1 VLPVA
6 GWQSGKKA
14 CRLSCDAETSS
25 QSSGYVVSYDVHDHV
40 AQHLCLAPDA
50 AAHDELLFIMA
61 CCVGTLDEPNDLKYV
76 SSIRLAP
83 QMSNYFSCGNKHG
96 AHEWRPTC
104 NPVDLHCQVFEHQH
118 VSSASSSASLAP
130 QTLSTSLLGSREGA
144 DEPHTCGSL
153 QSFKIGDGRS
163 YQTQHDSVE
172 RVPSEQSANGFSM
185 LFNDRISVQGSSK
198 ALASE
203 VWLFFNAVSSQHG
216 VRRFAGVYETVC
228 LGLIGLNTVLAM
240 INSIEGLGFLEG
252 TMGFRALV
260 SVTCCMFTIEYLCR
274 LWSCVEV
281 REYYL
286 LGPLWGRLRY
296 ATKLLPLLDL
306 LVVLSMC
313 TDIML
318 LEMTLSRG
326 FGDLQAFRLVRMLR
340 VLSVLKVERK
350 TNSLNLVFKVLAR
363 KKSELYAALSVAS
376 TLMVISGSL
385 MYYLENQEQP
395 ETFASIPASMWWAV
409 TALTT
414 VGYGD
419 MVPITPAGQFVAAIV
434 SIFGVGLF
442 ALPAGILGSG
452 FVDVLHSSLIAECAS
467 KEQNIL
473 DEVGEENRK
482 IDALIQDMWVLRTL
496 VHKMQEDQHKVLA
509 ALSQMSDCNCAS
521 GSQTTAE
528 QVRATASLDK
538 LACMQQPVP
547 Q

>member
-1 VLPVA
+1 
-6 GWQSGKKA
+6 
-14 CRLSCDAETSS
+14 
-25 QSSGYVVSYDVHDHV
+25 
-40 AQHLCLAPDA
+40 
-50 AAHDELLFIMA
+50 
-61 CCVGTLDEPNDLKYV
+61 
-76 SSIRLAP
+76 
-83 QMSNYFSCGNKHG
+83 
-96 AHEWRPTC
+96 
-104 NPVDLHCQVFEHQH
+104 
-118 VSSASSSASLAP
+118 
-130 QTLSTSLLGSREGA
+130 
-144 DEPHTCGSL
+144 
-153 QSFKIGDGRS
+153 
-163 YQTQHDSVE
+163 
-172 RVPSEQSANGFSM
+172 
-185 LFNDRISVQGSSK
+185 
-198 ALASE
+198 
-203 VWLFFNAVSSQHG
+203 
-216 VRRFAGVYETVC
+216 
-228 LGLIGLNTVLAM
+228 
-240 INSIEGLGFLEG
+240 
-252 TMGFRALV
+252 
-260 SVTCCMFTIEYLCR
+260 
-274 LWSCVEV
+274 
-281 REYYL
+281 
-286 LGPLWGRLRY
+286 
-296 ATKLLPLLDL
+296 
-306 LVVLSMC
+306 
-313 TDIML
+313 
-318 LEMTLSRG
+318 
-326 FGDLQAFRLVRMLR
+326 
-340 VLSVLKVERK
+340 
-350 TNSLNLVFKVLAR
+350 
-363 KKSELYAALSVAS
+363 
-376 TLMVISGSL
+376 